1 MSVLAV
7 NFLIWKAEK
16 GWINLLPAYS
26 TAYGY
31 MTGRPFLLR
40 GKRACVWIWSLS
52 LCPRPMDQLSAYGAH
67 LGLSKSEFTHQL
79 EHHPASSLRSLRT
92 LLIEEANHQNLI
104 PAELR
109 GLPLVNRRDSALR
122 PVTNV
127 LSEDIWTISHSIA
140 NQTTIPRVLFKHGKR
155 SKEFIQSVSRASSST
170 DTNPYPV
177 QIQHNRFSDSGSF
190 SVSNHVPSFINSAL
204 TCCYYSNLAPVPIT
218 HKLSCFF
225 LHHK

>member
-1 MSVLAV
+1 
-7 NFLIWKAEK
+7 
-16 GWINLLPAYS
+16 
-26 TAYGY
+26 
-31 MTGRPFLLR
+31 
-40 GKRACVWIWSLS
+40 
-52 LCPRPMDQLSAYGAH
+52 MDQLSAYGAH

-92 LLIEEANHQNLI
+92 LLIEEANHHNLI

-109 GLPLVNRRDSALR
+109 GLPLVNRRDSDLR

-170 DTNPYPV
+170 DTNPHPV

-190 SVSNHVPSFINSAL
+190 SVSNHVPSSQPSPAATIPILSQSQLPTSSAVSSFMTNREINSL
-204 TCCYYSNLAPVPIT
+204 KDDLRLIKTDM
-218 HKLSCFF
+218 
-225 LHHK
+225 HH